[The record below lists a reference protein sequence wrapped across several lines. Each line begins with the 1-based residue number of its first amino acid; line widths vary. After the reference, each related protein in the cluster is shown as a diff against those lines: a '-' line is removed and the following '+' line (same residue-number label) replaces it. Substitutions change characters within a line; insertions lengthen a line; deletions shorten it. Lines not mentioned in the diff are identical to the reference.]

1 MPQSHTSQLYNCGG
15 GQDGTTQH
23 AGAHGQVRGDLE
35 QGEQVRDHGAGGGKL
50 VIHTYTGLSHI
61 RECSH
66 NTRRCRVSDTGVI
79 LSKEVATVRC
89 EVILTNM
96 CSSVLMEHGGQA
108 RSSII
113 LSMTVYGQLKGI
125 SN

>member
-1 MPQSHTSQLYNCGG
+1 MVRHS
-15 GQDGTTQH
+15 TQVLT
-23 AGAHGQVRGDLE
+23 ARYEVILSKVSKSVIME
-35 QGEQVRDHGAGGGKL
+35 QGGKL

>member
-1 MPQSHTSQLYNCGG
+1 MVRHS
-15 GQDGTTQH
+15 TQVLT
-23 AGAHGQVRGDLE
+23 ARYEVILSKVSKSVIME
-35 QGEQVRDHGAGGGKL
+35 QGGKL

-96 CSSVLMEHGGQA
+96 CSSVLMEHGGQVVTNHKH
-108 RSSII
+108 
-113 LSMTVYGQLKGI
+113 LCMTPATVVY
-125 SN
+125 